1 MFLLKVIFYGF
12 FIIPLF
18 SWRLFSRKNAINID
32 KQMILDIS
40 HLPLDKQTALNRVT
54 GFFGMLGPDM
64 KTTKV
69 KTLFELFTGDGIIN
83 GVFFD
88 KGNLT
93 YIKHLIKT
101 EKLQH
106 EMKYGFIS
114 NNPILMLIKMFLHKH
129 GMIPNPMGVA
139 NTAFMKTSNQIFA
152 LFERDLPYE
161 IYIDYDKKQVKTL
174 KKLKTP
180 LIQHFSGHTRF
191 QNGRIKTLAYKV
203 VEKRVEYREF
213 DEEFILKRAL
223 NFQTNYLPIIHD
235 FITTESNTFLFADSP
250 FKFYMSATNP
260 VVFDKN
266 QTTVFHIEK
275 RNMRYKID
283 TNESFYI
290 FHYGQVKENTTSIE
304 FYAAAY
310 ENIDFSEIDICGK
323 YRRFHVCL
331 KTGKV
336 EINRNQDLE
345 QYNLDFPVKYGKYT
359 ILRSLDLE
367 NRRINGFVICDGLE
381 ICDRFFFENLSFCG
395 EPTIT
400 KTPRG
405 QSYLTAFA
413 YNKNGKNYLIMIPM
427 LENGLFDSDII
438 EIPVDEKIGIG
449 FHSTFLQQ

>member
-1 MFLLKVIFYGF
+1 
-12 FIIPLF
+12 
-18 SWRLFSRKNAINID
+18 
-32 KQMILDIS
+32 MILDTS
-40 HLPLDKQTALNRVT
+40 HLPLDKQKGLNRVN

-69 KTLFELFTGDGIIN
+69 KTLFEMFTGDGIIN

-93 YIKHLIKT
+93 YVKHLIKT

-106 EMKYGFIS
+106 ESKYGFIS

-161 IYIDYDKKQVKTL
+161 IYIDYDKKHVKTL

-191 QNGRIKTLAYKV
+191 QNDRIKTLAYKV

-213 DEEFILKRAL
+213 DEDFILKRAL

-235 FITTESNTFLFADSP
+235 FITTESNTFLFADAP
-250 FKFYMSATNP
+250 FKFSMSATNP

-266 QTTVFHIEK
+266 LTTVFHIEK

-310 ENIDFSEIDICGK
+310 ENIDFSKIDICGK
-323 YRRFHVCL
+323 YRRFNICL
-331 KTGKV
+331 RTGKV
-336 EINRNQDLE
+336 GIDRNEELE
-345 QYNLDFPVKYGKYT
+345 QYNLDFPVNYGKYT
-359 ILRSLDLE
+359 ILRSLDMK
-367 NRRINGFVICDGLE
+367 NRRINGFVMCDGLE
-381 ICDRFFFENLSFCG
+381 ICDRVFFEDLSFCG
-395 EPTIT
+395 EPALT
-400 KTPRG
+400 KNLSG
-405 QSYLTAFA
+405 QSYLTVFA
-413 YNKNGKNYLIMIPM
+413 YSKNGKSFLIMIPL
-427 LENGLFDSDII
+427 LETGLFDKDII
-438 EIPVDEKIGIG
+438 EIPVNEKIGIG
-449 FHSTFLQQ
+449 FHSSFFNEQLLYRVL